1 MQMKRK
7 KWQVCNP
14 CQASKINALSV
25 VISFPLKG
33 WGRVFLDDK
42 TEDRL
47 AVFYRVLGKD
57 EVASSNTDGTSQWN
71 WIKVCLKLKTNKN
84 TSGDFRRNELIQGGT
99 AENPGAY
106 FGAYCLLF
114 RPESPLNSVNGIQ
127 FYVTLVPYKS
137 MSPGIFRNKR
147 KAPKTAWEPLQNL
160 YSPVRIWMAP
170 HEETLQNQRLQG
182 FRFSPRRGS
191 QEARGLSR
199 GLLVILP
206 FFLPRLGDCI
216 PGEQCHIIRG
226 EHAKQHIQP
235 IGRIKGRELGLYHLG
250 RWGQGNPSQRA
261 QNKLHKNCEACKMN
275 AY

>member
-1 MQMKRK
+1 M
-7 KWQVCNP
+7 
-14 CQASKINALSV
+14 
-25 VISFPLKG
+25 
-33 WGRVFLDDK
+33 
-42 TEDRL
+42 
-47 AVFYRVLGKD
+47 
-57 EVASSNTDGTSQWN
+57 
-71 WIKVCLKLKTNKN
+71 KLKTNKN

-206 FFLPRLGDCI
+206 FFLPRLGDRI
-216 PGEQCHIIRG
+216 GHN
-226 EHAKQHIQP
+226 
-235 IGRIKGRELGLYHLG
+235 IGRKLIKKVHKILDDGKNVEIKKDPNGKPKVLKVSKEL
-250 RWGQGNPSQRA
+250 A
-261 QNKLHKNCEACKMN
+261 
-275 AY
+275 